1 MLEIPLQLCA
11 GYAAE
16 VGVLLFV
23 EQVDVLFT
31 ARTTT
36 VATTAAAAAP
46 IPMPAAAPAL
56 MPAPAAPAAPVTL
69 VEFSAAVM
77 FTGVV
82 GAGCVGAVF

>member
-1 MLEIPLQLCA
+1 M
-11 GYAAE
+11 
-16 VGVLLFV
+16 LLFV

-31 ARTTT
+31 ARITT

-46 IPMPAAAPAL
+46 IPMPTAAPAL
-56 MPAPAAPAAPVTL
+56 IPAPAAPAAPVTL